1 MTEKQADWECGAK
14 THARRLSA
22 SDPRLKTQ
30 TPTVCQRLRQTPFM
44 VGANEIRFSVAQVD
58 DVALTIWRQGLED
71 VQLFRAQRAKRHAAR
86 QKGTLAAVPH
96 HPCSCA

>member
-1 MTEKQADWECGAK
+1 
-14 THARRLSA
+14 
-22 SDPRLKTQ
+22 
-30 TPTVCQRLRQTPFM
+30 M

-86 QKGTLAAVPH
+86 QKGRALRRFRTTHALVPELIKPLYWCQRGEEH
-96 HPCSCA
+96 VSVSV